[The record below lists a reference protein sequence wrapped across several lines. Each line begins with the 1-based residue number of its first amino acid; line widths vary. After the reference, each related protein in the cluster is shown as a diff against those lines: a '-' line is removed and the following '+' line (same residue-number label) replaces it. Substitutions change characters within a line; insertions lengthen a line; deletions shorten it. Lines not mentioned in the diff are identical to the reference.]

1 MALEVMKLLADEIN
15 DDVTL
20 CAINFI
26 NCDPAMARGFFVSQN
41 LIKN

>member
-1 MALEVMKLLADEIN
+1 MALEVLKLPADEIN

-20 CAINFI
+20 CAIKLHKLR
-26 NCDPAMARGFFVSQN
+26 PMARGQAFVSQN